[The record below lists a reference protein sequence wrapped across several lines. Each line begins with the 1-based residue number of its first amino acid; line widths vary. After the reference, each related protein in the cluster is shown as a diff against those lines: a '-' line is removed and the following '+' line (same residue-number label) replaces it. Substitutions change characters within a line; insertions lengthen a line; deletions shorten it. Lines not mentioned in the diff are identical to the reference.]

1 MAGNNFIFNA
11 YKKNQANI
19 SNNADEKN
27 LQIMRDSL
35 KNTQVEVEAF
45 FPRKISS
52 KDLKDGKIEEEKM
65 LPKEVKKA
73 SFEKI
78 SKSDYIPINKP
89 ADDIASNESRPF
101 IKEPVSPANEPT
113 SSAKAQVDKK
123 SRLYQSAIFLMLL
136 GVDKAAKV
144 AAQFQPEEQHKIF
157 KELRRIGKIPEND
170 IRETQDVF
178 GLKTPQNGW
187 GELPSGREFLRTLL
201 QLMFGLSDGSV
212 RFMKL
217 EEEAGI
223 EEYEYLNRLSPVQ
236 LKELLKN
243 ESDLVISTVLTL
255 LAPVRSAEILKI
267 FPPERSASILQIIN
281 GKSKINSDISKMIIG
296 KLNAKAK
303 DIYTN
308 SAEIPVLGKQRLID
322 ILRNCDQENVQQ
334 IIQAVAEDDEELAKE
349 IEEKVF
355 TFTDIL
361 RLPKKELEKGLK
373 DYPNNEIAFCLKGTS
388 DAIKD
393 VFLSC
398 VSQRRAAV
406 IRHEIELLGTVKKS
420 EVLEKRKDFIN
431 YLKQLEDEGKIVL
444 CDDEVY
450 VQ

>member
-11 YKKNQANI
+11 YKKNQANTG
-19 SNNADEKN
+19 NNADEKD
-27 LQIMRDSL
+27 LKIMRDSL

-52 KDLKDGKIEEEKM
+52 KDLKDGKIDEEKSF
-65 LPKEVKKA
+65 PKEVKKA
-73 SFEKI
+73 AFEKI

-89 ADDIASNESRPF
+89 TDSAESNENRPF
-101 IKEPVSPANEPT
+101 IKEPASDTPT
-113 SSAKAQVDKK
+113 DKK
-123 SRLYQSAIFLMLL
+123 SRLYQSAVFLILL

-144 AAQFQPEEQHKIF
+144 AAQFRHDEQHKIF
-157 KELRRIGKIPEND
+157 KELQRIGNLTEED
-170 IRETQDVF
+170 IKETQTVF
-178 GLKTPQNGW
+178 GLNTPPNGW
-187 GELPSGREFLRTLL
+187 GELPTGREFLRTLL

-267 FPPERSASILQIIN
+267 LPPERSASILQMIN

-303 DIYTN
+303 DICTN
-308 SAEIPVLGKQRLID
+308 SAEIPILGKQRLVD

-334 IIQAVAEDDEELAKE
+334 IIQAVATEDEELAKE

-373 DYPNNEIAFCLKGTS
+373 DYPNNEIAFFLKGSS
-388 DAIKD
+388 DAVKN

-398 VSQRRAAV
+398 VSQRRAGV
-406 IRHEIELLGTVKKS
+406 IRHEIELLGAVKKS

-450 VQ
+450 VE

>member
-1 MAGNNFIFNA
+1 MAGSNFIFNA
-11 YKKNQANI
+11 YKKNQANTG
-19 SNNADEKN
+19 NNADEKD
-27 LQIMRDSL
+27 LKIMRDSL

-52 KDLKDGKIEEEKM
+52 KDLKDGKIEEEKQ

-73 SFEKI
+73 AFEKI

-89 ADDIASNESRPF
+89 ADTAAKNESRPF
-101 IKEPVSPANEPT
+101 IKEPAPETQGN
-113 SSAKAQVDKK
+113 KK
-123 SRLYQSAIFLMLL
+123 SRLYQSAVFLILL

-157 KELRRIGKIPEND
+157 KELQRINKITEKD
-170 IRETQDVF
+170 INETQTVF

-187 GELPSGREFLRTLL
+187 GELPTGREFLRTLL

-217 EEEAGI
+217 EEEAGV

-236 LKELLKN
+236 LKELLKS

-267 FPPERSASILQIIN
+267 LPPERSASILQMIN

-303 DIYTN
+303 DICTN
-308 SAEIPVLGKQRLID
+308 SAEIPVLGKQRLVD

-334 IIQAVAEDDEELAKE
+334 IIQAVAAEDEELAKE

-373 DYPNNEIAFCLKGTS
+373 DYPNNEIAFFLKGAS
-388 DAIKD
+388 DAVKN

-398 VSQRRAAV
+398 VSQRRAGV
-406 IRHEIELLGTVKKS
+406 IRHEIELLGAVKKS
-420 EVLEKRKDFIN
+420 EVLEKRKEFIN

-450 VQ
+450 VE

>member
-1 MAGNNFIFNA
+1 MAGSNFIFNA
-11 YKKNQANI
+11 YKKNQANTG
-19 SNNADEKN
+19 NNADEKD
-27 LQIMRDSL
+27 LKIMRDSL

-52 KDLKDGKIEEEKM
+52 KDLKDGKIEEEKQ
-65 LPKEVKKA
+65 LPREVKKA
-73 SFEKI
+73 AFEKI

-89 ADDIASNESRPF
+89 ADTAAKNESRPF
-101 IKEPVSPANEPT
+101 IKEPAPETQGN
-113 SSAKAQVDKK
+113 KK
-123 SRLYQSAIFLMLL
+123 SRLYQSAVFLILL

-144 AAQFQPEEQHKIF
+144 AAQFQPDEQHKIF
-157 KELRRIGKIPEND
+157 KELQRINKITEKD
-170 IRETQDVF
+170 INETQTVF

-187 GELPSGREFLRTLL
+187 GEHPTGREFLRTLL

-217 EEEAGI
+217 EEEAGV

-236 LKELLKN
+236 LKELLKS

-267 FPPERSASILQIIN
+267 LPPERSASILQMIN

-303 DIYTN
+303 DICTN
-308 SAEIPVLGKQRLID
+308 SAEIPVLGKQRLVD

-334 IIQAVAEDDEELAKE
+334 IIQAVAAEDEELAKE

-373 DYPNNEIAFCLKGTS
+373 DYPNNEIAFFLKGAS
-388 DAIKD
+388 DAVKN

-398 VSQRRAAV
+398 VSQRRAGV
-406 IRHEIELLGTVKKS
+406 IRHEIELLGAVKKS
-420 EVLEKRKDFIN
+420 EVLEKRKEFIN

-450 VQ
+450 VE

>member
-11 YKKNQANI
+11 YKKNQANTD
-19 SNNADEKN
+19 NNTDEKDLKIIRN
-27 LQIMRDSL
+27 SL
-35 KNTQVEVEAF
+35 KNTQAEVEVF

-52 KDLKDGKIEEEKM
+52 KDLKDGKIEEEKPA
-65 LPKEVKKA
+65 PKKVKKA
-73 SFEKI
+73 TFEKI
-78 SKSDYIPINKP
+78 SKADYIPIEKP
-89 ADDIASNESRPF
+89 IDTAADNENRPF
-101 IKEPVSPANEPT
+101 IKEPIPEVQS
-113 SSAKAQVDKK
+113 DKK
-123 SRLYQSAIFLMLL
+123 SRLRQSAVFLILL

-144 AAQFQPEEQHKIF
+144 ATQFSPDEQHKIF
-157 KELRRIGKIPEND
+157 KELQRIGNITEED
-170 IRETQDVF
+170 INETQAVF
-178 GLKTPQNGW
+178 GLQTPQDGW
-187 GELPSGREFLRTLL
+187 GELPTGREFLRTLL
-201 QLMFGLSDGSV
+201 QLMFGLSDGST

-217 EEEAGI
+217 EEEAGV

-236 LKELLKN
+236 LKDLLKN

-255 LAPVRSAEILKI
+255 LAPVRSAEILK
-267 FPPERSASILQIIN
+267 FLPPKRSVSILQMIN

-303 DIYTN
+303 DICTN
-308 SAEIPVLGKQRLID
+308 SAEIPILGKQRLID

-334 IIQAVAEDDEELAKE
+334 IIQAVADEDEELAKE

-373 DYPNNEIAFCLKGTS
+373 DYPNNEIAFFLKGAS
-388 DAIKD
+388 DAIKN

-398 VSQRRAAV
+398 VSQRRAGV
-406 IRHEIELLGTVKKS
+406 IRHEIELLGAVKKS

-450 VQ
+450 VE

>member
-1 MAGNNFIFNA
+1 MAGNNFIFNT

-19 SNNADEKN
+19 DNNTDEKD
-27 LQIMRDSL
+27 LKIMRDSL
-35 KNTQVEVEAF
+35 KNTQVEVETF

-52 KDLKDGKIEEEKM
+52 KDLKDGKIEAEKS
-65 LPKEVKKA
+65 LPKKVKKA
-73 SFEKI
+73 TFEKI
-78 SKSDYIPINKP
+78 SKSDYIPFDNP
-89 ADDIASNESRPF
+89 TDTGADNESRPF
-101 IKEPVSPANEPT
+101 IKEPTPEIQS
-113 SSAKAQVDKK
+113 DKK
-123 SRLYQSAIFLMLL
+123 SRLHQSAIFLILL

-144 AAQFQPEEQHKIF
+144 AAQFSPDEQHKIF
-157 KELRRIGKIPEND
+157 KELQRIGNITEKD
-170 IRETQDVF
+170 INETQAVF

-187 GELPSGREFLRTLL
+187 GDLPAGREFLRTLL

-212 RFMKL
+212 HFMKL

-223 EEYEYLNRLSPVQ
+223 EEYEYLNRLSPMQ

-255 LAPVRSAEILKI
+255 LAPVRSAEILK
-267 FPPERSASILQIIN
+267 FLSPERSVAILQMIN
-281 GKSKINSDISKMIIG
+281 GKSKINSDVGKMIIG

-303 DIYTN
+303 DICTN
-308 SAEIPVLGKQRLID
+308 SAEIPILGKQRLID

-334 IIQAVAEDDEELAKE
+334 IIQAVAAEDEELAKE

-373 DYPNNEIAFCLKGTS
+373 DYPNNEIAFFLKGAS
-388 DAIKD
+388 EAMKN
-393 VFLSC
+393 VFLNC
-398 VSQRRAAV
+398 VSPRRAGV
-406 IRHEIELLGTVKKS
+406 IRHEIELLGAVKKS

-431 YLKQLEDEGKIVL
+431 YLKLLKNEGKIVL
-444 CDDEVY
+444 CDDEIY
-450 VQ
+450 IE